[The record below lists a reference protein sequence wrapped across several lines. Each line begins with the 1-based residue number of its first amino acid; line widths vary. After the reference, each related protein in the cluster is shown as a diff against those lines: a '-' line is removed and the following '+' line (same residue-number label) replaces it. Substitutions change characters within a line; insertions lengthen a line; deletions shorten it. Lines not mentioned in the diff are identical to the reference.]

1 MKAPRSI
8 PHLLGCLALLT
19 GCVKMESPTPE
30 TARTPELEAGWVT
43 NCAGPEFSQ
52 YGRVA
57 PGPDQPVFK
66 ATDQLVLAV
75 PKANRPRAA
84 SMSRQPGECKKISDL
99 PPAHFVQFLL
109 QGNWS
114 AGYRPED
121 IPTFR
126 DGTKR
131 FWPDRVFVRIE
142 PEHVNTLSPEEQRK
156 GAQLGWDMRH
166 DPTEKKFEID
176 GLRCS
181 VPKWMT
187 SGAYF
192 CRAPGAAADPDADP
206 EVLTLKYFP
215 NSAAPFILIQANYR
229 SPRYGKTHLYWQV
242 WTSNISH
249 ALEIDGAIWKTLS
262 EWNLL
267 PTPEAQNGPRS

>member
-1 MKAPRSI
+1 
-8 PHLLGCLALLT
+8 
-19 GCVKMESPTPE
+19 
-30 TARTPELEAGWVT
+30 
-43 NCAGPEFSQ
+43 
-52 YGRVA
+52 
-57 PGPDQPVFK
+57 
-66 ATDQLVLAV
+66 
-75 PKANRPRAA
+75 
-84 SMSRQPGECKKISDL
+84 
-99 PPAHFVQFLL
+99 
-109 QGNWS
+109 
-114 AGYRPED
+114 
-121 IPTFR
+121 
-126 DGTKR
+126 
-131 FWPDRVFVRIE
+131 
-142 PEHVNTLSPEEQRK
+142 
-156 GAQLGWDMRH
+156 MRH

-267 PTPEAQNGPRS
+267 PTPEAQTGPRS